1 MNIKETN
8 PSANVPVQDGD
19 EPLGDRGNGDK
30 TWTPRPG
37 EQGISNRP
45 DDEAADAD
53 LEDDVDDADDE
64 DEDEDDET
72 AETDEFDDED
82 EDDEEEEE
90 DEEDAEK
97 TGP

>member
-1 MNIKETN
+1 MNIKQTN
-8 PSANVPVQDGD
+8 PSANVPAQDGD

-45 DDEAADAD
+45 DDEAADPELD
-53 LEDDVDDADDE
+53 EDVDDDVDE
-64 DEDEDDET
+64 DEDEDEET
-72 AETDEFDDED
+72 AETDDEF
-82 EDDEEEEE
+82 DDEEEEE

-97 TGP
+97 AGS